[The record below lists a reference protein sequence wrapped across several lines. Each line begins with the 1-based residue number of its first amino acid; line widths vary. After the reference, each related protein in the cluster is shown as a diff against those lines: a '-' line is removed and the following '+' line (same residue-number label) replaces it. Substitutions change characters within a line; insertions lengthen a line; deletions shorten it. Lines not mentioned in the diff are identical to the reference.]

1 MQTARVCAPPVPFGR
16 TILYAQAALTSPA
29 RFEPVIRDVNARGTR
44 VRFVEAGVGPPLL
57 LVHGYLSSHR
67 TWEDVTPALAERFR
81 VIAPDLPGF
90 GESEKPSP
98 SRYAYGFDAFADSL
112 ADVVAALGL
121 SRVAVCGHGLGGA
134 VGLTLAAKHPSLVDH
149 LVLVGPH
156 VYSARLG
163 FMSRV
168 AGVPIVGPVAFK
180 QLYGRAMFRRFFKEH
195 VYGTGEPPWHR
206 IDTHFDLFNVPAARE
221 AAFATTQALLDTRA
235 IVAQVPRVTVPS
247 LVVWGRGD
255 RCAPIADG
263 RRLSRE
269 LRGARFEVLESGH
282 APQEEC
288 PQAFAHVM
296 TRFLVEAAGKAA

>member
-1 MQTARVCAPPVPFGR
+1 MT
-16 TILYAQAALTSPA
+16 TPA
-29 RFEPVIRDVNARGTR
+29 RFDPVTRDVNARGTR
-44 VRFVEAGVGPPLL
+44 VRFVEAGDGPPLI
-57 LVHGYLSSHR
+57 LVHGYLSSQR
-67 TWEDVTPALAERFR
+67 TWEDVMPALAQRFR

-98 SRYAYGFDAFADSL
+98 ARYGYGFEAFADSV

-121 SRVAVCGHGLGGA
+121 SRAAVCGHGLGGA
-134 VGLTLAAKHPSLVDH
+134 VGLTLAAKHPALVDR

-163 FMSRV
+163 LMSRV
-168 AGVPIVGPVAFK
+168 AGVPVVGPVAFK
-180 QLYGRAMFRRFFKEH
+180 QLYGRAMFRRFFRDH
-195 VYGTGEPPWHR
+195 VYGTAEPPWAR
-206 IDTHFDLFNVPAARE
+206 VDTHFDLFNVPAARE

-235 IVAQVPRVTVPS
+235 IVAQVPRVNVPS

-255 RCAPIADG
+255 RCAPISDG

-269 LRGARFEVLESGH
+269 LRSARFEVLESGH

-288 PQAFAHVM
+288 PEAFAHVM
-296 TRFLVEAAGKAA
+296 TRFLVEAAGKVA